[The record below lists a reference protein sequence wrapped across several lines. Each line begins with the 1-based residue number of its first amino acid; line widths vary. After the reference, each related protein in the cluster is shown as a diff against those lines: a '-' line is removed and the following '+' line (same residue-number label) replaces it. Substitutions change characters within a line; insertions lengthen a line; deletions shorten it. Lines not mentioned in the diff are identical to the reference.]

1 MRMFYSDDVGKKLY
15 QQTIEYKVLIQQSV
29 LASNRMEADNL
40 FLNGGGINHDEIN
53 NSVTHQTHGVET
65 EYVTAAF
72 NQITVDLD
80 YLGTVV
86 EKDDEVQLDMF
97 MDENQEAA

>member
-1 MRMFYSDDVGKKLY
+1 MRMFYSDEVGKKLY

-40 FLNGGGINHDEIN
+40 FLNGGGINHDE
-53 NSVTHQTHGVET
+53 T

>member
-1 MRMFYSDDVGKKLY
+1 MRMFYSDEVGKKLY

-53 NSVTHQTHGVET
+53 NSVSHEMHGVET
-65 EYVTAAF
+65 EYVTAKF
-72 NQITVDLD
+72 NDIYEDIK

-97 MDENQEAA
+97 MEENQEAA